1 MARLLSVGVNI
12 RVAISFDGSTL
23 SLDDLIRDH
32 LVRLYPTEVAEVVSE
47 YEKAITRE
55 KQKRE
60 WNEVCQDD
68 EQEGEADKRHR
79 V

>member
-1 MARLLSVGVNI
+1 VV
-12 RVAISFDGSTL
+12 ISFDGSTL

-32 LVRLYPTEVAEVVSE
+32 LVRLYSTEAAEVVSE
-47 YEKAITRE
+47 YKKAITRE
-55 KQKRE
+55 KRKRE

-68 EQEGEADKRHR
+68 EEVGEIEKRRR